1 MAIVSHYEIHRGRT
15 SELERTDTGTATITM
30 IDTTGALD
38 PSGGSTDFD
47 PMKPVAIALR
57 NPVTGVSSTIFRGH
71 VARWSYDM
79 YPNEK
84 YAIVTVDCVDGM
96 DILAHTE
103 ITPSLVGATAAF
115 GDAIT
120 SKQVGNIVY
129 LEDDQVAHRIN
140 QVLNECGWPAGE
152 REVFSGNV
160 KLQEAVYAPRS
171 PALTVITDAADAEF
185 PGVANFLIS
194 RDGKAV
200 FHGRLARF
208 QPDSAQYHIAK
219 WRAGDMANVAADSSR
234 AVIFALDY
242 DRDKDKIINSSLAT
256 PKGIADKDIETL
268 TYEDPSSIAAYGTR
282 SWSAENLL
290 TKQDYLG
297 ASTSKDATQKFAW
310 HYTDNYATPR
320 TRVNRITFKTV
331 PTSSTYAA
339 RVWAVMCGV
348 DISDIIRLKTT
359 HLAGGFDEDFFVEGI
374 HYSVDPL
381 NDQYLAVQLDLDVS
395 PRSHYNI
402 DNLS

>member
-1 MAIVSHYEIHRGRT
+1 MAIVSHYEIHRGRS

-30 IDTTGALD
+30 IDTNGSLD

-84 YAIVTVDCVDGM
+84 YAIATVDCVDGM
-96 DILAHTE
+96 DVLAAVE
-103 ITPSLVGATAAF
+103 MTPSPVATGAAF
-115 GDAIT
+115 GDVIFDAHA
-120 SKQVGNIVY
+120 GNIVY
-129 LEDDQVAHRIN
+129 YEDDQVAHRIN
-140 QVLNECGWPAGE
+140 QVLDECGWPAGE

-160 KLQEAVYAPRS
+160 KLQETVYAPRS

-194 RDGKAV
+194 KDGKAV

-208 QPDSAQYHIAK
+208 NPTDAQYKIST

-242 DRDKDKIINSSLAT
+242 DKDKDKIINSALAT
-256 PKGIADKDIETL
+256 PKDIADSAIEGQRVENTG
-268 TYEDPSSIAAYGTR
+268 SQSAYGTR

-290 TKQDYLG
+290 TLFGHNGNTTAAVETKKY
-297 ASTSKDATQKFAW
+297 AT
-310 HYTDNYATPR
+310 YYVNNYATPR

-331 PTSSTYAA
+331 PTSSTYASQ
-339 RVWAVMCGV
+339 VWGVMCGV
-348 DISDIIRLKTT
+348 DVSDIIRLKTT
-359 HLAGGFDEDFFVEGI
+359 HLAGGFDEDFYVEGI

-381 NDQYLAVQLDLDVS
+381 NDQYLAVQVDLDVS
-395 PRSHYNI
+395 PKSYYSSNPF
-402 DNLS
+402 

>member
-30 IDTTGALD
+30 IDTNGSLD

-47 PMKPVAIALR
+47 PMKPVAIGLR
-57 NPVTGVSSTIFRGH
+57 NPVTGTSSTIFRGH

-84 YAIVTVDCVDGM
+84 YAIATVDCVDGM
-96 DILAHTE
+96 DVLAAVE
-103 ITPSLVGATAAF
+103 MTPSPVGTQGAF
-115 GDAIT
+115 GDVII
-120 SKQVGNIVY
+120 SGRGGDIVY
-129 LEDDQVAHRIN
+129 YEDDQVAHRIN
-140 QVLNECGWPAGE
+140 QVLDECDWPAGE
-152 REVFSGNV
+152 REIFSGNV
-160 KLQEAVYAPRS
+160 KLQETVYAPRS
-171 PALTVITDAADAEF
+171 PALTVITDAADGEF
-185 PGVANFLIS
+185 PGGVANFYIQK
-194 RDGKAV
+194 DGKAA

-208 QPDSAQYHIAK
+208 NPTDAQYGISI

-242 DRDKDKIINSSLAT
+242 DKDKDKIINSALAT
-256 PKGIADKDIETL
+256 PKDIADGDINGQRV
-268 TYEDPSSIAAYGTR
+268 EDLVSIAAYGTR

-290 TKQDYLG
+290 TKFGHNGNTTANVETKKY
-297 ASTSKDATQKFAW
+297 AT
-310 HYTDNYATPR
+310 YYVNNYATPR

-331 PTSSTYAA
+331 PTSSTYASQ
-339 RVWAVMCGV
+339 VWAVMCGV
-348 DISDIIRLKTT
+348 DVSDIIRLKTT
-359 HLAGGFDEDFFVEGI
+359 HLAGGFDEDFYVEGI

-395 PRSHYNI
+395 PRSYFNS
-402 DNLS
+402 NPF